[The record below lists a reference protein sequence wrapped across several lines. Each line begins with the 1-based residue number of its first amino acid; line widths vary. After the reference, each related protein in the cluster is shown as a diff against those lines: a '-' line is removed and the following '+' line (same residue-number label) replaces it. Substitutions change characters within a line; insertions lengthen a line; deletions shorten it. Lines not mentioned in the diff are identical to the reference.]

1 LDENLIDRSLS
12 GYHALHKKKGHR
24 GTFVERVEKGKI
36 ARDSILFVEG
46 QLMRGLGIRMD
57 GIEIKMTGL
66 NNCMDGFDNRLHDL
80 NHKMDGIALL
90 AEQRT
95 AMMLQLLNTHATTMV
110 NSASM
115 IMDRLTAI
123 DAKLP

>member
-1 LDENLIDRSLS
+1 M
-12 GYHALHKKKGHR
+12 
-24 GTFVERVEKGKI
+24 ERVEKGKI

-66 NNCMDGFDNRLHDL
+66 NNRMDGFDNRLHDL